1 MSLGQDLSKFQKSLV
16 DGPYRAALVHIFTA
30 SGVVCNLLAIL
41 ALAQSDYRQVFIWI
55 GVALIIDGIDGP
67 LARSVEVKKVLP
79 RYSGERLDLI
89 IDYLTYV
96 FVPVLALL
104 HAGFLPGIFGGVLA
118 ALILLSSLH
127 HFCDEY
133 SKTDDNYFVGFPA
146 IWCFVVFHIFAAQ
159 ASFAT
164 TAIVTL
170 VCVAL
175 TFVPTKYVHPVRVE
189 TWRPLTLAMTALW
202 GLAAV
207 WIVITGFP
215 GTFWAN
221 VALNVSALYG
231 AGLCVWAGFAKL
243 PQD

>member
-16 DGPYRAALVHIFTA
+16 DGPFRAALVHLFTA

-41 ALAQSDYRQVFIWI
+41 ALSRGDYRQVFIWI

-96 FVPVLALL
+96 FVPVLALM

-146 IWCFVVFHIFAAQ
+146 IWCFVAFHIFAAA

-189 TWRPLTLAMTALW
+189 TLRPLTLAMTVMW
-202 GLAAV
+202 GLAAIY
-207 WIVITGFP
+207 IVATGFP
-215 GTFWAN
+215 GAFWPN
-221 VALNVSALYG
+221 VALNVSAFYG
-231 AGLCVWAGFAKL
+231 AALCVSAGFAKL
-243 PQD
+243 PGD